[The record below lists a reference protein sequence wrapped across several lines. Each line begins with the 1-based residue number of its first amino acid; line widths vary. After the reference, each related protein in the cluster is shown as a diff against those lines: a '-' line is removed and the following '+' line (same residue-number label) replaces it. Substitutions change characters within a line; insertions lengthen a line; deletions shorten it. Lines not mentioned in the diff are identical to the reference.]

1 MNLKCVICPYCQ
13 IVRCLLS
20 FDYTTRGDKSPALP
34 PTIMEVEILVKETH
48 FEVYPIFHFHFF
60 QMDFL
65 GKKKTPT
72 TYSEEEF
79 FEHFQDG

>member
-1 MNLKCVICPYCQ
+1 MNLKYVICSSYVQDCQ
-13 IVRCLLS
+13 IVRCLLP

-65 GKKKTPT
+65 GKKNAN
-72 TYSEEEF
+72 YL
-79 FEHFQDG
+79 Q

>member
-1 MNLKCVICPYCQ
+1 
-13 IVRCLLS
+13 
-20 FDYTTRGDKSPALP
+20 
-34 PTIMEVEILVKETH
+34 MEVEILVKETH

-65 GKKKTPT
+65 GKKTPT